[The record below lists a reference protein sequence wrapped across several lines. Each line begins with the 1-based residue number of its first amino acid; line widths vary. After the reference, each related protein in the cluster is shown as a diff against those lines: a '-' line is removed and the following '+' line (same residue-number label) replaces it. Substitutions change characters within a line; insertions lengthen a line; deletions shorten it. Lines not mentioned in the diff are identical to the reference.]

1 MLNFNQDKLLAW
13 DLEIF
18 EGNEKSLVKLYFE
31 YRRGSFLLPITI
43 YNFFR
48 EIVFGGVW
56 ETIDLFYFHDFPNRI
71 GYFDVIV
78 QISELSGLAAD
89 GVEWNESTRVWKAGP
104 AYSYFFIQ

>member
-18 EGNEKSLVKLYFE
+18 EGNE
-31 YRRGSFLLPITI
+31 
-43 YNFFR
+43 
-48 EIVFGGVW
+48 
-56 ETIDLFYFHDFPNRI
+56 IDLFYFHDFPNRI

-78 QISELSGLAAD
+78 QSSELSGLAAD